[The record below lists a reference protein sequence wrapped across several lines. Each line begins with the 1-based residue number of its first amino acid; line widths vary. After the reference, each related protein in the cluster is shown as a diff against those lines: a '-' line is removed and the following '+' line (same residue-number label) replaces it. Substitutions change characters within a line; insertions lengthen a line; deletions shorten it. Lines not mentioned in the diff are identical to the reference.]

1 MSLPSNNNSTTLED
15 RRKLMNDIK
24 LGIMVVLIVQFISVI
39 GVIYLIGQV
48 C

>member
-1 MSLPSNNNSTTLED
+1 
-15 RRKLMNDIK
+15 MNDIK
-24 LGIMVVLIVQFISVI
+24 LGIMVVLIVQLISVI

>member
-1 MSLPSNNNSTTLED
+1 MT
-15 RRKLMNDIK
+15 DIK
-24 LGIMVVLIVQFISVI
+24 LGLMVVLIVQFISVI

>member
-1 MSLPSNNNSTTLED
+1 
-15 RRKLMNDIK
+15 MNDIK
-24 LGIMVVLIVQFISVI
+24 LGLAVVLIFQFISVI

>member
-1 MSLPSNNNSTTLED
+1 MT
-15 RRKLMNDIK
+15 DIK

>member
-1 MSLPSNNNSTTLED
+1 
-15 RRKLMNDIK
+15 MNDIK
-24 LGIMVVLIVQFISVI
+24 LGLAVILIVQFISVI

>member
-1 MSLPSNNNSTTLED
+1 
-15 RRKLMNDIK
+15 MNDIN
-24 LGIMVVLIVQFISVI
+24 LGIMVVLIVQFTSLI

>member
-1 MSLPSNNNSTTLED
+1 
-15 RRKLMNDIK
+15 MNDIK
-24 LGIMVVLIVQFISVI
+24 LGLMVILIVQFISVI

>member
-1 MSLPSNNNSTTLED
+1 
-15 RRKLMNDIK
+15 MNDIK
-24 LGIMVVLIVQFISVI
+24 LGIMVVLIVQFASVI